1 MALIKRGKTY
11 WIDLVHRGQRI
22 RRSAQTTDREAAR
35 QQHDELKARL
45 WRQRLV
51 SPETWFDAQ
60 AEWLRSAPRDE
71 QDKSRLRALNRV
83 YADRPL
89 SQITSASLQ
98 AAIADRGAST
108 YNRYLNVI
116 KAILNLARAR
126 GWIEAVP
133 RLVARKTPAGR
144 IRWLTAEEWTR
155 LEAELPPHLLGPA
168 RFAVATGLRQRNVTH
183 LEWSA
188 VDLRRRVAWVH
199 PDQAKGRT
207 AIGVPLSDAAL
218 EVLRAQLLER
228 DRLDAE
234 IRAAAADTPASKLR
248 IRRKQ
253 LEAFGRWVFPYNG
266 APIGKIKGAWM
277 RAQARAGL
285 GRFVPKLDA
294 RGKQIGQDW
303 DGDFTWHDLRHTWA
317 SWHVMN
323 GTPLPVLQQLGG
335 WKTLQMVMRYA
346 HLAPEHLA
354 AAAGNARPVS
364 IRHDAPHIEEKK
376 SA

>member
-1 MALIKRGKTY
+1 MALIKRGNIW
-11 WIDLVHRGQRI
+11 WIDLVHRG
-22 RRSAQTTDREAAR
+22 RRSRKSTGTTDREAAR

-51 SPETWFDAQ
+51 SPETWFQAQ
-60 AEWLRSAPRDE
+60 AEWLRVEPRDE

-83 YADRPL
+83 YPDRPL

-133 RLVARKTPAGR
+133 RLVARKSPAGR
-144 IRWLTAEEWTR
+144 VRWLSAEEWTR

-168 RFAVATGLRQRNVTH
+168 RFALATGLRQHNVTH
-183 LEWSA
+183 LEWSQI
-188 VDLRRRVAWVH
+188 DLRRRVAWIH

-207 AIGVPLSDAAL
+207 AIGVPLSDDAL
-218 EVLRAQLLER
+218 AVLRAQLAER
-228 DRLDAE
+228 DRLKGELEAVP
-234 IRAAAADTPASKLR
+234 ADTPPSKLR
-248 IRRKQ
+248 VRRAQ
-253 LEAFGRWVFPYNG
+253 LEAFGRWAFPYNG
-266 APIGKIKGAWM
+266 APIDKIKGAWM
-277 RAQARAGL
+277 RAQERAGL
-285 GRFVPKLDA
+285 GRFVPKIDA
-294 RGKQIGQDW
+294 KGKQIGQDW

-317 SWHVMN
+317 SWHAMS

-354 AAAGNARPVS
+354 GHANNARPVS
-364 IRHDAPHIEEKK
+364 LRHDAPHIEEKK